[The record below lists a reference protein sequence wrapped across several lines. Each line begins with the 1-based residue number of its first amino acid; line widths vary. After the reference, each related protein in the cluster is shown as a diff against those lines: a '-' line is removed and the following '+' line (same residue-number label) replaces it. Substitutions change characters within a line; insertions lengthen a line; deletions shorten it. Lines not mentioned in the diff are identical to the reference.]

1 MSETTTTE
9 TPLEVRIFTDFKTEL
24 IKTISWNYEE
34 LEENIRKTLEPFK
47 NLVLDKNAESIKF
60 AKGKRAEINK
70 LAKVITDA
78 RIETKKKFLAPYEEF
93 EARCNALIKMCQSS
107 SGQFDEFVKACET
120 EIKQKKLDAAHAHLI
135 KRLGEVFGN
144 DAAAKD
150 SPYWAEFVKGNSK
163 WANLT
168 YSERDIFSDIEN
180 EICKAEEAVKTVNEL
195 FAAHSPEALEKARI
209 EIRKNFDLVRT
220 STVVNAYVRE
230 QEEIKRRAA
239 ERLAREEAARKAKE
253 EAEARAKAE
262 LEERRRQMQMQM
274 QMQAAQTPAPAPE
287 SPAPTQTPT
296 PTVTPSAEPQKPVLP
311 TPTPPESDTMRA
323 KSGETLIFD
332 VQFNCSSNTIIEIIN
347 KAVSSGLT
355 VNSAVLHI
363 EGTRE
368 DFGKFSDAISDY
380 KSGGLDYKRCINIV
394 CA

>member
-9 TPLEVRIFTDFKTEL
+9 MPLEVRIFTDFKTEL

-47 NLVLDKNAESIKF
+47 NLVLEKNTESIKF

-93 EARCNALIKMCQSS
+93 EARCNSLIKICQSS

-120 EIKQKKLDAAHAHLI
+120 EIKQKKLDAAHAHLL
-135 KRLGEVFGN
+135 KRLGEVFG
-144 DAAAKD
+144 DDTAAKN
-150 SPYWAEFVKGNSK
+150 SPHWAEFEKGNSK

-195 FAAHSPEALEKARI
+195 FASHSPEALEKARI

-262 LEERRRQMQMQM
+262 LEERRRQMQMQV
-274 QMQAAQTPAPAPE
+274 AQTPAPATE
-287 SPAPTQTPT
+287 APAPTQTPT
-296 PTVTPSAEPQKPVLP
+296 PTITPSAEPQKPVLP
-311 TPTPPESDTMRA
+311 TPTPPEADTMRA

-332 VQFNCSSNTIIEIIN
+332 VQFNCASNMIIEIIN
-347 KAVSSGLT
+347 KAVFSGLT

-368 DFGKFSDAISDY
+368 VFGKFSDAIDDY
-380 KSGGLDYKRCINIV
+380 KSGGLDYKRCLNIV